1 MGLTR
6 NSEPRTLTEA
16 LRAFD
21 LDQLT
26 TLLRQRDDLG
36 DPVPHDLTELASR
49 ATTTTSLARVLEH
62 INAFQRL
69 VIEGLAALA
78 DPCTTG
84 ELAELIGHP
93 RRRVRDVVDQLRSLA
108 LLWGSDDQLHL
119 VRGVRTAY
127 QPYPGGLAPPSA
139 QPLSLDEIEAAL
151 AGCDHSVR
159 PVLEKL
165 SWSPSGAL
173 RRADRKVDPCTMATP
188 IEQLLAHRLLRPLDS
203 ETVILPREVAWY
215 VRGGRFSAEPV
226 PADPPPINGGSR
238 HLDVVDQAAAGAAF
252 GLLYDIE
259 VAVHAIQ
266 ARSHRVLRT
275 GGLGSRDMAAL
286 ARTLGT
292 DVATATFV
300 LEYAAAA
307 GLVGIGAGNRLLPT
321 SGYDRWLPRE
331 PLQRWRMI
339 VAGWLAVERLP
350 WRSAEDGAHALGHEA
365 AAPGASSVRNL
376 IMGLVRGAGPGTTVD
391 LESLAT
397 AASWHRPSL
406 RHTFG
411 EAGHLVDRIWAEA
424 SRLGLVALDAVSS
437 YAMMIDAEQPVP
449 QRLVDLFP
457 QPIEEIIV
465 QADLTAVAPG
475 PLTHQVAQDL
485 RLMAQQESRGPGGV
499 FRFSADS
506 LGDAFDAGWSSA
518 QIFEWLSRHST
529 TGIPQPLGYLVDD
542 VARRHGSV
550 RIGTATSYVQ
560 LDDPADAAALL
571 GHPSAATYRLRE
583 LAPGVVA
590 AAAEPEELLELLQE
604 LGHRPTID
612 EDGGR
617 EGTMPIEL
625 RARTPVIRPATASR
639 SATDAAKTI
648 LAGETAGSA
657 ASELAQATRE
667 ARPVHVAYVTSDGS
681 PAERVLKPLDL
692 AAGTIRGLD
701 RHSAQVVSIP
711 LSRIS
716 AVRPV

>member
-1 MGLTR
+1 MALTR

-21 LDQLT
+21 LDRLT
-26 TLLRQRDDLG
+26 TLLERRRDLAE
-36 DPVPHDLTELASR
+36 PVPHDLTELASR
-49 ATTTTSLARVLEH
+49 ATTTTSLARVLQH
-62 INAFQRL
+62 LNAFQQL
-69 VIEGLAALA
+69 VTEGLAALP

-84 ELAELIGHP
+84 ELAELISHP
-93 RRRVRDVVDQLRSLA
+93 HHRVNEAVDQLRSLA

-119 VRGVRTAY
+119 VRGVRAAY
-127 QPYPGGLAPPSA
+127 EPYPGGLAPPSP
-139 QPLSLDEIEAAL
+139 QPLSVGEIEAAL
-151 AGCDHSVR
+151 AGCDQSVW

-173 RRADRKVDPCTMATP
+173 RRADRKVDPSAAATP

-215 VRGGRFSAEPV
+215 IRGGRFAAAPV
-226 PADPPPINGGSR
+226 PADSPAITGGSR
-238 HLDVVDQAAAGAAF
+238 HLDVVDQAAAGVAF

-259 VAVHAIQ
+259 LAVHAIQ

-275 GGLGSRDMAAL
+275 GGLGSRDMAGL
-286 ARTLGT
+286 ARTLGA
-292 DVATATFV
+292 DVATTTFV
-300 LEYAAAA
+300 LECAAAT
-307 GLVGIGAGNRLLPT
+307 GLVGIGPGNRLLPT
-321 SGYDRWLPRE
+321 SGYDRWLPHE
-331 PLQRWRMI
+331 PLERWRMI
-339 VAGWLAVERLP
+339 VDGWLAMERLP
-350 WRSAEDGAHALGHEA
+350 WRSTEDGAHALGPEA
-365 AAPGASSVRNL
+365 ATPGASSIRNL
-376 IMGLVRGAGPGTTVD
+376 IMELVRATGAGTTVD

-397 AASWHRPSL
+397 AASWHHPRL
-406 RHTFG
+406 RRTFG
-411 EAGHLVDRIWAEA
+411 EARHLVDQIWAEA
-424 SRLGLVALDAVSS
+424 SRLGLVALEAVSS
-437 YAMMIDAEQPVP
+437 YAILINSQQPVP
-449 QRLVDLFP
+449 ERLIGLFP
-457 QPIEEIIV
+457 QPLEEIII

-475 PLTHQVAQDL
+475 PLIHQVAHDL
-485 RLMAQQESRGPGGV
+485 RLLARQESRGAGGV

-506 LGDAFDAGWSSA
+506 LRGAYDAGWSSA

-560 LDDPADAAALL
+560 LDDPTDAAALL
-571 GHPSAATYRLRE
+571 RHPSAGRYQLRE
-583 LAPGVVA
+583 LAPGVLA

-612 EDGGR
+612 EGGGAAR
-617 EGTMPIEL
+617 AVPMEP
-625 RARTPVIRPATASR
+625 RARAPVTRSSTPARSPA
-639 SATDAAKTI
+639 DAAETI
-648 LAGETAGSA
+648 LAGEAAGSA
-657 ASELAQATRE
+657 AGELAQATRE
-667 ARPVHVAYVTSDGS
+667 ARPVHVAYVSSDGS

-692 AAGTIRGLD
+692 GAGSVRGLD
-701 RHSAQVVSIP
+701 RQSAQVVSIP

>member
-1 MGLTR
+1 MGLTK

-26 TLLRQRDDLG
+26 TLLEQRDDLG
-36 DPVPHDLTELASR
+36 DPVPHDLTELAGR
-49 ATTTTSLARVLEH
+49 AITTASLARVLEH
-62 INAFQRL
+62 LNAFQRL

-84 ELAELIGHP
+84 ELAELIGHS

-139 QPLSLDEIEAAL
+139 QPLSLEEIETAL

-173 RRADRKVDPCTMATP
+173 RRADRKVDPAAVATP

-259 VAVHAIQ
+259 AAVHAIQ
-266 ARSHRVLRT
+266 VRSHRVLRT
-275 GGLGSRDMAAL
+275 GGLSSRDMAAL

-300 LEYAAAA
+300 LECAAAA
-307 GLVGIGAGNRLLPT
+307 GLVGIGAGSRLLPT
-321 SGYDRWLPRE
+321 AACDRWLPRE
-331 PLQRWRMI
+331 PLQRWRMTI
-339 VAGWLAVERLP
+339 AGWLAVERLP
-350 WRSAEDGAHALGHEA
+350 WRSTEDGAHALGHEA
-365 AAPGASSVRNL
+365 AAPGASSVRSL
-376 IMGLVRGAGPGTTVD
+376 IMELVRDAGPGTTVD
-391 LESLAT
+391 IESLAT

-411 EAGHLVDRIWAEA
+411 EAGHLVGQIWVEA
-424 SRLGLVALDAVSS
+424 DRLGLVALDTVSS
-437 YAMMIDAEQPVP
+437 YAIMIDAEQPVP

-475 PLTHQVAQDL
+475 PLTHQVAHDL

-550 RIGTATSYVQ
+550 RVGTATSYVQ

-571 GHPSAATYRLRE
+571 VHPSASTYRLRE

-590 AAAEPEELLELLQE
+590 AAAEPEELLELLQD
-604 LGHRPTID
+604 LGHRPTIE

-617 EGTMPIEL
+617 AATVPMEL

-639 SATDAAKTI
+639 SATDVAKTI

-657 ASELAQATRE
+657 ASELAQATME

>member
-78 DPCTTG
+78 DPCATG

-292 DVATATFV
+292 DVTTATFV
-300 LEYAAAA
+300 LECAAAA
-307 GLVGIGAGNRLLPT
+307 GLVGVGAGSRLLPT
-321 SGYDRWLPRE
+321 SGCDRWLSRE

-339 VAGWLAVERLP
+339 IDGWLAVERLP
-350 WRSAEDGAHALGHEA
+350 WRSAADGAHALGPEA
-365 AAPGASSVRNL
+365 AAPGASSTRNL
-376 IMGLVRGAGPGTTVD
+376 IMELVRGTGPGTTVD
-391 LESLAT
+391 LKSLAT
-397 AASWHRPSL
+397 AASWHRPRL
-406 RHTFG
+406 CRMFG
-411 EAGHLVDRIWAEA
+411 EARRLVDRIWAEA

-437 YAMMIDAEQPVP
+437 YAIMIDSGQPVP

-457 QPIEEIIV
+457 QPIEEIVV

-475 PLTHQVAQDL
+475 PLTHQVAHDL
-485 RLMAQQESRGPGGV
+485 RLMAQQESRGAGAV

-506 LGDAFDAGWSSA
+506 LRDAYDAGWSSA

-529 TGIPQPLGYLVDD
+529 TGIPQPLAYLVDD

-571 GHPSAATYRLRE
+571 RHPSAATYRLRE

-612 EDGGR
+612 EDGAR
-617 EGTMPIEL
+617 AGTVPMEL
-625 RARTPVIRPATASR
+625 RARMPVTRSATASR
-639 SATDAAKTI
+639 SARDAAEAI
-648 LAGETAGSA
+648 LVGETAGSA
-657 ASELAQATRE
+657 AGELAQATRE

-701 RHSAQVVSIP
+701 RQSAQVVSIP